1 MLEGQQLSRLITDI
15 YDTALDPALWPGVL
29 ASMAGTMNAQASAL
43 LSKDSSRKSV
53 DAYCHT
59 GLDPHFERTYVD
71 TYGKLG
77 PVATS
82 AFCDTDRI
90 ASIPELMPYDEYCR
104 TCFYREWAKPQGWA
118 DVAVSVLEKSASG
131 CVYLSF
137 ARNETAG
144 MVDDDMRRR
153 MVLLM
158 PHVRRAVLVGKAI
171 EFKQAEAAAFADML
185 DGLSAGLFLLDA
197 GGRIV
202 HANAAANEMLDA
214 ADFLRMTCGRLL
226 AGDPQADQTLRD
238 ALAATGNG
246 DAEIGV
252 RGIALPLIA
261 HDGVRHVAQVLQ
273 LTSGARRAAGMTYT
287 ATAALFVRK
296 ATLAP
301 PPAPDVIGKTYNLT
315 PAELRVLLAIVEIG
329 GVPEVA
335 DALGV
340 AATTVKTHLGRLF
353 EKTGTG
359 RQADLV
365 KLVAGYSTPLAS

>member
-1 MLEGQQLSRLITDI
+1 MIEDPRLSRLITDI
-15 YDTALDPALWPGVL
+15 YDTALDPASWSGVL
-29 ASMAGTMNAQASAL
+29 ASMAGTMNAQAGAL
-43 LSKDSSRKSV
+43 LSKDSSRRSV
-53 DAYCHT
+53 DATCHT
-59 GLDPHFERTYVD
+59 GLDPHFERTYAD

-104 TCFYREWAKPQGWA
+104 SSFYREWAKPQGWA
-118 DVAVSVLEKSASG
+118 DVAVGVLEKSASG
-131 CVYLSF
+131 CAYLSF
-137 ARNETAG
+137 ARNQSAG

-153 MVLLM
+153 LSLVL
-158 PHVRRAVLVGKAI
+158 PHVRRAVLVGKAL

-197 GGRIV
+197 GGRVV
-202 HANAAANEMLDA
+202 HANAAANEILDA
-214 ADFLRMTCGRLL
+214 ADFLRATCGRLA
-226 AGDPQADQTLRD
+226 AGDSQADQTLRD

-246 DAEIGV
+246 DAAIGA

-261 HDGVRHVAQVLQ
+261 HDGVRHVAHVLP
-273 LTSGARRAAGMTYT
+273 LTSGTRRAAGMTYT

-296 ATLAP
+296 AALAP
-301 PPAPDVIGKTYNLT
+301 PSTPDVISKTYNLT

-340 AATTVKTHLGRLF
+340 ADTTVKTHLSRLF

-365 KLVAGYSTPLAS
+365 KLVAGFSMPLAS